1 MSDKLMKTIQNG
13 HQTMDL
19 YGQLKSVRDMILFL
33 KEKEIEI
40 TKQLQNLKKN
50 FGSSNET
57 ELS

>member
-50 FGSSNET
+50 FGSSDEN